1 MKIRLIEVP
10 MDFGASRRGVNV
22 GPTALRLAGIKEK
35 LMELGHQPEEDEQP
49 IFVPIQEIAQ
59 EYDSTLKFLP
69 AILAGCRKLAQRVE
83 ATKQEGLFPLVMGGD
98 HSIAVGT
105 LAGLGAYYRAQGI
118 RWGVVWLD
126 AHGDYNTPETS
137 PSGNIHGMPLA
148 ASTGIGSP
156 ELTGLH
162 GDFTKVDPSHVVIIG
177 LRDVDLGERQNL
189 KNQKVKT
196 FTMADIDRKGIDSVM
211 AETLEYLKQRVD
223 VIHLSFDVDSLDPTF
238 APGVGTP
245 VPGGLTYREAHF
257 IMEHLAASG
266 MVGSAEVVEV
276 NPILDIQNK
285 TAETAVEMIASLL
298 GKTIL

>member
-35 LMELGHQPEEDEQP
+35 LLDLGHDPEEDGQP

-59 EYDSTLKFLP
+59 EYDPALKFLP
-69 AILAGCRKLAQRVE
+69 AILAGCRKLAERVE
-83 ATKQEGLFPLVMGGD
+83 ATKKAGAFPLVMGGD
-98 HSIAVGT
+98 HSIAIGT
-105 LAGLGAYYRAQGI
+105 LAGLGAWYRSKGL

-126 AHGDYNTPETS
+126 AHGDFNTPETS

-148 ASTGIGSP
+148 SSTGLGP
-156 ELTGLH
+156 QQLTGLH
-162 GDFTKVDPSHVVIIG
+162 GEFTKVDPENVVIIG
-177 LRDVDLGERQNL
+177 LRDVDKGERQNL
-189 KNQKVKT
+189 KDQKVRT
-196 FTMADIDRKGIDSVM
+196 YTMADIDRLGISTVM
-211 AETLEYLKQRVD
+211 DETLAYLKDKVD
-223 VIHLSFDVDSLDPTF
+223 VLHVSFDVDSLDPDF

-245 VPGGLTYREAHF
+245 VPGGLTYREAHY
-257 IMEHLAASG
+257 IMEHLSG
-266 MVGSAEVVEV
+266 SGLVGSAEVVEV

-285 TAETAVEMIASLL
+285 TAEVAVEMVASLL